1 MTINQDLKILV
12 SNSIATL
19 GEAVSEIHGPKL
31 FDVIE
36 SVRVRMKS
44 IRTHDTKEVQKVLES
59 IYKEFEKFE
68 TKELHKIAKSFSL
81 MLELINTCEAAY
93 RIYRLKTQKI
103 TFETKIS
110 PKQMIFVFT
119 GHPTE
124 ARSKNFLIIT
134 HRIETLLLYA
144 LENNFDQIQQEL
156 LYLLKIGFKLNLANN
171 KKPQVKDE
179 AEHLIH
185 IVLDKNILQE
195 QISLKKENINVLFRT
210 WVGGDKDGNPN
221 VGAATMLEC
230 LSISRKQL
238 STFFTS
244 KLDIYLSDIAIT
256 NEFFLIDSVL
266 SLKKDLR
273 LMSKVTKN
281 DGKLVKVFL
290 KNFDKLCK
298 KDRSLKLNSPNL
310 HELEILLELYPAL
323 VLPLEVREDS
333 ELIHTAL
340 KNPKQEISR
349 MLLLLKNI
357 STGLDPKWYVR
368 GFIISMCQESADLLD
383 AAKLIKKCLGHY
395 KIPAIPLFEN
405 EKGLSNSIK
414 ILTDSFEKFPFLKLH
429 QKLWESNFEVMLG
442 YSDSSKENGVV
453 PGRLLV
459 EKALHSIDKFLI
471 NQKFAPV
478 FFHGSGGSLSRGGGS
493 AKDQVSWWPKSAIN
507 MYKVTI
513 QGEMV
518 QRQFHH
524 PLIMR
529 SQVKK
534 IVEEFVDHR
543 PTKVTNSEVITKFST
558 SIQNSY
564 REIVKDEDFHDLISK
579 VTPYHYLNLLKIG
592 SRPSKRSQQGNFSL
606 RAIPWIL
613 CWTQTRLLLPIWWG
627 VGTSWKELSPQ
638 EQNEF
643 RAFSATSP
651 ILQTYIKNLGF
662 TLAKVELGVWKFHVQ
677 HSTLS
682 EESQKKWNTIIE
694 SELTL
699 VKDFF
704 NDVTN
709 NADYTWF
716 RPMLGESIM
725 YRSSMIHPLNI
736 IQKISLERN
745 DQVLLR
751 ETVTGIACGMLTTG

>member
-1 MTINQDLKILV
+1 MTINQDLKVLV
-12 SNSIATL
+12 SNAIATL
-19 GEAVSEIHGPKL
+19 GEAVNEVYGDKL
-31 FDVIE
+31 FNVIE

-44 IRTHDTKEVQKVLES
+44 IRAHDTKEVQEVLES
-59 IYKEFEKFE
+59 IYNEFEE
-68 TKELHKIAKSFSL
+68 IGTTDLHKIAKSFSL

-93 RIYRLKTQKI
+93 RIYRLKSQKMGI
-103 TFETKIS
+103 EAKTY
-110 PKQMIFVFT
+110 PKELIFVFT

-124 ARSKNFLIIT
+124 ARSKSFLVIT
-134 HRIETLLLYA
+134 HRIENLLLHA
-144 LENNFDQIQQEL
+144 LENDFDQIHQEL

-185 IVLDKNILQE
+185 IVLDRKILQE
-195 QISLKKENINVLFRT
+195 QIYLKKENINVLFRT

-221 VGAATMLEC
+221 VGAKTMLEC
-230 LSISRKQL
+230 LSLSRKKL
-238 STFFTS
+238 TEFFIS
-244 KLDIYLSDIAIT
+244 KLDIYLSDISIT
-256 NEFFLIDSVL
+256 HESPLIDSVL
-266 SLKKDLR
+266 LLKKDLR
-273 LMSKVTKN
+273 IMSNVTKN
-281 DGKLVKVFL
+281 DGSLVKVFL
-290 KNFDKLCK
+290 KDFKVLCK
-298 KDRSLKLNSPNL
+298 KDKSKKLNSPNL
-310 HELEILLELYPAL
+310 KELQILLELYPAL
-323 VLPLEVREDS
+323 VLPLEIREDS

-340 KNPKQEISR
+340 KNPKQEISK
-349 MLLLLKNI
+349 MLLQLKSI

-368 GFIISMCQESADLLD
+368 GFIISMCQESADLLA
-383 AAKLIKKCLGHY
+383 AAKLIKKTLGQY
-395 KIPAIPLFEN
+395 KIPAVPLFEN
-405 EKGLSNSIK
+405 EKGLSNSIQ
-414 ILTDSFEKFPFLKLH
+414 ILTESFEKFPFFNTH
-429 QKLWESNFEVMLG
+429 QKLWESRFEVMLG

-453 PGRLLV
+453 PGRLLL
-459 EKALHSIDKFLI
+459 EKALYSLDKFLI
-471 NQKFAPV
+471 NQKFIPV

-493 AKDQVSWWPKSAIN
+493 VKDQVSWWPKSAID

-534 IVEEFVDHR
+534 IVVQFNDHR
-543 PTKVTNSEVITKFST
+543 QTKVTKSEVVTKFST
-558 SIQNSY
+558 SIQHAY
-564 REIVKDEDFHDLISK
+564 REIIKDEDFRDLISK

-592 SRPSKRSQQGNFSL
+592 SRPSKRSQKGKFSL

-627 VGTSWKELSPQ
+627 VGSSWKDLSLQ
-638 EQNEF
+638 EKNEF
-643 RAFSATSP
+643 CVYSASSP

-662 TLAKVELGVWKFHVQ
+662 TLAKVELGVWKFHVH
-677 HSTLS
+677 HSALS
-682 EESQKKWNTIIE
+682 EESQKRWNMIIE
-694 SELTL
+694 NELEL

-709 NADYTWF
+709 KSDYTWF
-716 RPMLGESIM
+716 RPILGESIM